1 MSRAGVQMGYL
12 LSDAVELGQDV
23 EERHLGD
30 NELLLL
36 VLVQGGGRK
45 VQCQVHKRGLHH
57 RLLVLVIMQQLLF
70 LFRWLEVR
78 KKEKEG
84 RSVSKIEYHSWKE
97 MRFLGH
103 LYLLHLMLKGEG
115 VPKRLC
121 HSTGTC
127 TTCLHAW
134 VLSHVQLFAT
144 LWTVAHQAPLS
155 MGFFQ
160 ASVLE
165 WVAIS
170 FS

>member
-36 VLVQGGGRK
+36 VLVQGGGRQ
-45 VQCQVHKRGLHH
+45 VQGQVHKRGLHH

-78 KKEKEG
+78 EKEKEG
-84 RSVSKIEYHSWKE
+84 SSVSKIEHHSWKDT
-97 MRFLGH
+97 RVLGR
-103 LYLLHLMLKGEG
+103 LYLLHLILQAGG
-115 VPKRLC
+115 VPN
-121 HSTGTC
+121 SIGTC
-127 TTCLHAW
+127 TTCMHAR
-134 VLSHVQLFAT
+134 VLNRVRLFAI
-144 LWTVAHQAPLS
+144 LWTVAHQAPVS

>member
-36 VLVQGGGRK
+36 ILVQGGGRK

-57 RLLVLVIMQQLLF
+57 SLLVLVIMQQLLF
-70 LFRWLEVR
+70 LFCWLEVR
-78 KKEKEG
+78 EKEKEG
-84 RSVSKIEYHSWKE
+84 RSVSRTEYHSWKE

-103 LYLLHLMLKGEG
+103 LHLLHLILRAEG

-121 HSTGTC
+121 NSTATC
-127 TTCLHAW
+127 TTCLHAC
-134 VLSHVQLFAT
+134 VLNCV
-144 LWTVAHQAPLS
+144 
-155 MGFFQ
+155 
-160 ASVLE
+160 
-165 WVAIS
+165 
-170 FS
+170 